1 MAEPQGLLRTYRG
14 NCHCKE
20 FVYEAEIPEIHA
32 ANQCNCS
39 ICTKKGALWVFP
51 VKDSFRWVKGDEE
64 DLTEY
69 TFGRMLVGHKFCPA
83 CGTSL
88 LARGFTH
95 EPQPGEE
102 PLFVLNPLAGAE
114 EKKPISLIMTQ
125 ARAIQGLNIYN
136 LERRPFDGA
145 SLPPPYEPP
154 LFAGPEPEANVRGG
168 RVYEGSCHCGAV
180 TLALKSKPLDSS
192 YSSGIAECN
201 CSICSRL
208 GVAWLYPKANQVV
221 MNGQDHLTYY
231 IMGNGMLAKG
241 FCEICGV
248 PIDNKF
254 QELNSSETSRLSYRN
269 QIFYAISKDGW
280 FLNAKILNDVDLSQ
294 MRVRHL
300 NGWNDHKPAY
310 VNP

>member
-20 FVYEAEIPEIHA
+20 FVYEAEMPEIHA
-32 ANQCNCS
+32 ANECNCS

-51 VKDSFRWVKGDEE
+51 LKDSFHWVKGDED
-64 DLTEY
+64 DLTDY
-69 TFGRMLVGHKFCPA
+69 TFGRELVTHKFCPT

-88 LARGFTH
+88 FARGFMH
-95 EPQPGEE
+95 EPQPGDE
-102 PLFVLNPLAGAE
+102 PLFALN
-114 EKKPISLIMTQ
+114 
-125 ARAIQGLNIYN
+125 ARAIQHLNIYN
-136 LERRPFDGA
+136 LERRPTGLTPSPSFDGA
-145 SLPPPYEPP
+145 SLPPPYDPP
-154 LFAGPEPEANVRGG
+154 PFIGPEPEANIRGG
-168 RVYEGSCHCGAV
+168 KVYHGSCHCGAV

-192 YSSGIAECN
+192 YSSGMAECN

-208 GVAWLYPKANQVV
+208 GVAWLYPKANQIV

-231 IMGNGMLAKG
+231 IMGNRMLAKG

-248 PIDNKF
+248 PIDNRF
-254 QELNSSETSRLSYRN
+254 QELNGIETSCLSYRN

-280 FLNAKILNDVDLSQ
+280 FLNAKIMNDIDFSQ

-300 NGWNDHKPAY
+300 NGWNDHKPSY